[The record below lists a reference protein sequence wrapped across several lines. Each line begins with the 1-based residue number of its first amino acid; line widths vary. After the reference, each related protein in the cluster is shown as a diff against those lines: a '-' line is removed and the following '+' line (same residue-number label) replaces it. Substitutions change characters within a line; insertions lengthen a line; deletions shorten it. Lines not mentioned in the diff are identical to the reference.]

1 MDSVADPGLRPHWGI
16 VEDEVAKR
24 SGFARN
30 TGSHLGFSI
39 AVKEQIM
46 SWIIIEAWSSLLY
59 VGKHHLVCKVFIR

>member
-1 MDSVADPGLRPHWGI
+1 M
-16 VEDEVAKR
+16 EDEVAKR